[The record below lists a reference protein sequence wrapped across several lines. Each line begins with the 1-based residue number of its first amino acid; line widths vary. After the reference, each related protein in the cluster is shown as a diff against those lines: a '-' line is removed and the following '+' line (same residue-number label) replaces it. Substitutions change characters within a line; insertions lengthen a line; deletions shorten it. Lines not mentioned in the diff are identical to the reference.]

1 MIPLSSAR
9 RRPASGASYR
19 GAALPPPV
27 PRRAGPALPASGAS
41 YRAAARPAVP
51 PRPKRPQANEDPLAA
66 ALAPHKAK
74 RPKKASLR
82 ERPVTDLGGDDDAGQ
97 GPPRRATPRG
107 VALPGESA
115 VFCRERP
122 RVTKEAYAYV
132 ARQRA
137 PPQKPP
143 QRRRAPPMRRAP
155 VAKAPA
161 AAPAAAPWLRPLG
174 DDERKRLKAS
184 KGAHARQ
191 AQAERADRGLGAL
204 AKLEKREAAAD
215 DAAAKAALSMR
226 VRCFKCLDCARLFES
241 KPEACERRGH
251 TLEMAFGM
259 RRCFACGKC
268 GKSTYSLERRPRGAC
283 ACGADA
289 WRNRENE
296 SDVRAV
302 AAPESFRPALA
313 EWTST
318 SDVSALVNNI

>member
-9 RRPASGASYR
+9 RRPASGAAYR
-19 GAALPPPV
+19 AAALPPPV
-27 PRRAGPALPASGAS
+27 APRAGPA
-41 YRAAARPAVP
+41 
-51 PRPKRPQANEDPLAA
+51 PKRPKASKDPLAA

-82 ERPVTDLGGDDDAGQ
+82 ERPVTDLGGDDDDGQ

-122 RVTKEAYAYV
+122 RITKEAYAYV

-143 QRRRAPPMRRAP
+143 PRRRAPPPRRAP

-191 AQAERADRGLGAL
+191 AQDERADRGLGAL

-289 WRNRENE
+289 WRNREND

-302 AAPESFRPALA
+302 AAPDTFRPALA

>member
-9 RRPASGASYR
+9 RRPASGAAYR
-19 GAALPPPV
+19 GAALRPPV
-27 PRRAGPALPASGAS
+27 RAGPA
-41 YRAAARPAVP
+41 
-51 PRPKRPQANEDPLAA
+51 PKRPKATKDPLAA

-82 ERPVTDLGGDDDAGQ
+82 ERPVTDLGDDDDDDA
-97 GPPRRATPRG
+97 GPPRRATHGG

-122 RVTKEAYAYV
+122 RITKEAYAYV

-143 QRRRAPPMRRAP
+143 QRRRGPPMRRAP
-155 VAKAPA
+155 VAK
-161 AAPAAAPWLRPLG
+161 APAAAPWLRPLG

-215 DAAAKAALSMR
+215 DAAAKAALSAR
-226 VRCFKCLDCARLFES
+226 VRCFRCVDCARLFES

-289 WRNRENE
+289 WRNREND

-302 AAPESFRPALA
+302 AAPDTFRPALA

>member
-1 MIPLSSAR
+1 MIPLSGR
-9 RRPASGASYR
+9 RAAYR
-19 GAALPPPV
+19 AAALRPPV
-27 PRRAGPALPASGAS
+27 RAGPA
-41 YRAAARPAVP
+41 
-51 PRPKRPQANEDPLAA
+51 PKRPKATKDPLAA

-74 RPKKASLR
+74 RPKRASLR
-82 ERPVTDLGGDDDAGQ
+82 ERPVTELGDDDDDDDA
-97 GPPRRATPRG
+97 GPPRRATHGG

-122 RVTKEAYAYV
+122 RITKEAYAYV

-191 AQAERADRGLGAL
+191 AQAERAAHGLNAL

-215 DAAAKAALSMR
+215 NAAAKAALSMR

-241 KPEACERRGH
+241 RPEACVRRDH

-259 RRCFACGKC
+259 RRCFACGRC

-296 SDVRAV
+296 NDVRAV
-302 AAPESFRPALA
+302 AAPDTFRPALA
-313 EWTST
+313 EWTSA

>member
-1 MIPLSSAR
+1 MTEL
-9 RRPASGASYR
+9 
-19 GAALPPPV
+19 
-27 PRRAGPALPASGAS
+27 
-41 YRAAARPAVP
+41 
-51 PRPKRPQANEDPLAA
+51 
-66 ALAPHKAK
+66 
-74 RPKKASLR
+74 
-82 ERPVTDLGGDDDAGQ
+82 GDDDDDDAA

-122 RVTKEAYAYV
+122 RITKEAYAYV

-259 RRCFACGKC
+259 RRCFVCGKC

-289 WRNRENE
+289 WRNREND

-302 AAPESFRPALA
+302 AAPDTFRPALA

>member
-1 MIPLSSAR
+1 MNTMAR
-9 RRPASGASYR
+9 T
-19 GAALPPPV
+19 ALLL
-27 PRRAGPALPASGAS
+27 PAL
-41 YRAAARPAVP
+41 AAGKSVIPIM
-51 PRPKRPQANEDPLAA
+51 DW
-66 ALAPHKAK
+66 
-74 RPKKASLR
+74 SL
-82 ERPVTDLGGDDDAGQ
+82 DYGY
-97 GPPRRATPRG
+97 
-107 VALPGESA
+107 
-115 VFCRERP
+115 C
-122 RVTKEAYAYV
+122 K
-132 ARQRA
+132 
-137 PPQKPP
+137 
-143 QRRRAPPMRRAP
+143 
-155 VAKAPA
+155 
-161 AAPAAAPWLRPLG
+161 AAAPWLRPLG

-191 AQAERADRGLGAL
+191 AQDERADRGLGAL

-259 RRCFACGKC
+259 RRCFACGRC

-289 WRNRENE
+289 WRNREND

-302 AAPESFRPALA
+302 AAPDTFRPALA

>member
-1 MIPLSSAR
+1 
-9 RRPASGASYR
+9 
-19 GAALPPPV
+19 
-27 PRRAGPALPASGAS
+27 
-41 YRAAARPAVP
+41 
-51 PRPKRPQANEDPLAA
+51 
-66 ALAPHKAK
+66 
-74 RPKKASLR
+74 
-82 ERPVTDLGGDDDAGQ
+82 
-97 GPPRRATPRG
+97 
-107 VALPGESA
+107 
-115 VFCRERP
+115 
-122 RVTKEAYAYV
+122 
-132 ARQRA
+132 
-137 PPQKPP
+137 
-143 QRRRAPPMRRAP
+143 MRRAP

-191 AQAERADRGLGAL
+191 AQDERADRGLGAL

-241 KPEACERRGH
+241 KPEACVRRDH
-251 TLEMAFGM
+251 HIEMAFAV

-268 GKSTYSLERRPRGAC
+268 GRSIFSLERRPRGAC

-289 WRNRENE
+289 WRNREND

-302 AAPESFRPALA
+302 AAPDTFRPALA

>member
-1 MIPLSSAR
+1 MIPLSAAR
-9 RRPASGASYR
+9 RRPANGASYR
-19 GAALPPPV
+19 GAALRPPV
-27 PRRAGPALPASGAS
+27 RAGPA
-41 YRAAARPAVP
+41 
-51 PRPKRPQANEDPLAA
+51 PKRPKATKDPLAA

-82 ERPVTDLGGDDDAGQ
+82 ERPVTDLGDDDDDDA
-97 GPPRRATPRG
+97 GPPRRATHGG

-143 QRRRAPPMRRAP
+143 QRRRAPPTRRAP
-155 VAKAPA
+155 VAE
-161 AAPAAAPWLRPLG
+161 APAAAPWLRPMG
-174 DDERKRLKAS
+174 DDERKRLKAAR
-184 KGAHARQ
+184 GAHARQ
-191 AQAERADRGLGAL
+191 AQDERADRGLGAL

-226 VRCFKCLDCARLFES
+226 VRCFKCVDCARLFEAR
-241 KPEACERRGH
+241 PEACERRDH
-251 TLEMAFGM
+251 HIEMAFGM
-259 RRCFACGKC
+259 RRCFACGRC

>member
-19 GAALPPPV
+19 AAAAPRPPV
-27 PRRAGPALPASGAS
+27 PPRAGPA
-41 YRAAARPAVP
+41 
-51 PRPKRPQANEDPLAA
+51 PRPKRPKASKEDPLAA
-66 ALAPHKAK
+66 ALAPRKEAK
-74 RPKKASLR
+74 RPKRASLR
-82 ERPVTDLGGDDDAGQ
+82 ERPVTELGDDDDDDDA

-143 QRRRAPPMRRAP
+143 QRRCGPPMRRAP

-191 AQAERADRGLGAL
+191 AQDERADRGLGAL

-226 VRCFKCLDCARLFES
+226 VRCFRCVDCARLFES
-241 KPEACERRGH
+241 KPEACVRRDH
-251 TLEMAFGM
+251 HIEMAFGM
-259 RRCFACGKC
+259 RRCFACGRC

-296 SDVRAV
+296 NDVRAV
-302 AAPESFRPALA
+302 AAPDTFRPALA

>member
-1 MIPLSSAR
+1 
-9 RRPASGASYR
+9 
-19 GAALPPPV
+19 
-27 PRRAGPALPASGAS
+27 
-41 YRAAARPAVP
+41 
-51 PRPKRPQANEDPLAA
+51 
-66 ALAPHKAK
+66 
-74 RPKKASLR
+74 
-82 ERPVTDLGGDDDAGQ
+82 
-97 GPPRRATPRG
+97 
-107 VALPGESA
+107 
-115 VFCRERP
+115 
-122 RVTKEAYAYV
+122 
-132 ARQRA
+132 
-137 PPQKPP
+137 
-143 QRRRAPPMRRAP
+143 MRRAP

-191 AQAERADRGLGAL
+191 AQDERADRGLGAL

-226 VRCFKCLDCARLFES
+226 VRCFRCVDCARLFES
-241 KPEACERRGH
+241 KPEACVRRDH
-251 TLEMAFGM
+251 HIEMAFGM
-259 RRCFACGKC
+259 RRCFACGRC

-289 WRNRENE
+289 WRNREND

-302 AAPESFRPALA
+302 AAPDTFRPALA

>member
-19 GAALPPPV
+19 GAALRPPV
-27 PRRAGPALPASGAS
+27 RAGPA
-41 YRAAARPAVP
+41 
-51 PRPKRPQANEDPLAA
+51 PKRPKATKDPLAA

-74 RPKKASLR
+74 RPKRASLR
-82 ERPVTDLGGDDDAGQ
+82 ERPVTDLGDDDDDDA
-97 GPPRRATPRG
+97 GPPRRATHGG

-122 RVTKEAYAYV
+122 RITKEAYAYV

-143 QRRRAPPMRRAP
+143 QRRCGPPMRRAP
-155 VAKAPA
+155 VAK
-161 AAPAAAPWLRPLG
+161 APAAAPWLRPLG

-191 AQAERADRGLGAL
+191 AQAERAAHGLNAL

-215 DAAAKAALSMR
+215 NAAAKAALSMR

-241 KPEACERRGH
+241 KPEACVRRDH
-251 TLEMAFGM
+251 HIEMAFAV

-268 GKSTYSLERRPRGAC
+268 GRSIFSLERRPRGAC

-289 WRNRENE
+289 WRNREND

-302 AAPESFRPALA
+302 AAPDTFRPALA

>member
-1 MIPLSSAR
+1 MLPLSSAR

-19 GAALPPPV
+19 AAALPPPV
-27 PRRAGPALPASGAS
+27 PSRAGPAPKKK
-41 YRAAARPAVP
+41 
-51 PRPKRPQANEDPLAA
+51 RPKAVKDPLAA
-66 ALAPHKAK
+66 ALAPRKDAK
-74 RPKKASLR
+74 RPKTASLR
-82 ERPVTDLGGDDDAGQ
+82 ERPVTDLGDDDDDGQ
-97 GPPRRATPRG
+97 GPPRRATHGG

-143 QRRRAPPMRRAP
+143 QRRRAPPTRRSP

-174 DDERKRLKAS
+174 DDERKRLKAAR
-184 KGAHARQ
+184 GAHARQ
-191 AQAERADRGLGAL
+191 AQDERADRGLGAL

-215 DAAAKAALSMR
+215 DAAAKAALSVR
-226 VRCFKCLDCARLFES
+226 VRCFRCVDCARLFES
-241 KPEACERRGH
+241 EPEACVRRDH

-268 GKSTYSLERRPRGAC
+268 GRSIFSLERRPRGAC

-296 SDVRAV
+296 NDVRAV
-302 AAPESFRPALA
+302 AAPDTFRPALA

>member
-9 RRPASGASYR
+9 RRPASGAAYR
-19 GAALPPPV
+19 GAALRPPV
-27 PRRAGPALPASGAS
+27 RAGPA
-41 YRAAARPAVP
+41 
-51 PRPKRPQANEDPLAA
+51 PKRPKATKDPLAA

-74 RPKKASLR
+74 RPKRASLR
-82 ERPVTDLGGDDDAGQ
+82 ERPVTDLGGDDDDGQ

-143 QRRRAPPMRRAP
+143 QRRRGPPMRRAP
-155 VAKAPA
+155 VAK
-161 AAPAAAPWLRPLG
+161 APAAAPWLRPLG

-215 DAAAKAALSMR
+215 NAAAKAALSMR

-241 KPEACERRGH
+241 KPEACVRRDH
-251 TLEMAFGM
+251 HIEMAFAV

-268 GKSTYSLERRPRGAC
+268 GRSIFSLERRPRGAC

-289 WRNRENE
+289 WRNREND

-302 AAPESFRPALA
+302 AAPDTFRPALA

>member
-1 MIPLSSAR
+1 MVPLSSAR

-27 PRRAGPALPASGAS
+27 APRAGPALPASGAS

-82 ERPVTDLGGDDDAGQ
+82 ERPVTELGDDDDDA
-97 GPPRRATPRG
+97 GPPRRATHGG

-215 DAAAKAALSMR
+215 NAAAKAALSMR

-241 KPEACERRGH
+241 KPEAVSYTH
-251 TLEMAFGM
+251 LTLPTI
-259 RRCFACGKC
+259 C
-268 GKSTYSLERRPRGAC
+268 S
-283 ACGADA
+283 
-289 WRNRENE
+289 
-296 SDVRAV
+296 V
-302 AAPESFRPALA
+302 
-313 EWTST
+313 
-318 SDVSALVNNI
+318 